1 MRTRLTVAILVL
13 VAATLIVTSLGS
25 YLLVR
30 RAAVSTAQQ
39 ELVGQGRAISQ
50 TISGRDF
57 PTEVSFRRELRIIK
71 SAGDFEDLAVVELH
85 GDGTS
90 PGPFPRA
97 SPLPSSTSPPCSGG
111 TRPPGTP
118 GSCWSSPPCPR
129 RSPGSPPTPRC

>member
-57 PTEVSFRRELRIIK
+57 PT
-71 SAGDFEDLAVVELH
+71 
-85 GDGTS
+85 
-90 PGPFPRA
+90 
-97 SPLPSSTSPPCSGG
+97 
-111 TRPPGTP
+111 
-118 GSCWSSPPCPR
+118 
-129 RSPGSPPTPRC
+129 